1 MARLTIEFPE
11 EGDKILQDLAKDEHT
26 TKREVIRRALA
37 LYNYL
42 HQEGVKMGS
51 EKRVSITDKDNKIIK
66 DILF

>member
-1 MARLTIEFPE
+1 MPRLTIEFPD
-11 EGDKILQDLAKDEHT
+11 EGDKILRDLAKDEHT

-51 EKRVSITDKDNKIIK
+51 DKRVSITDKDNKIIK

>member
-1 MARLTIEFPE
+1 MARLTIEFPD
-11 EGDKILQDLAKDEHT
+11 EGDRILKELAKDEHT

-51 EKRVSITDKDNKIIK
+51 DKRVSITDKDNKIIK

>member
-1 MARLTIEFPE
+1 MARLTIEFPD
-11 EGDKILQDLAKDEHT
+11 EGDRILKKLAKDEHT

-51 EKRVSITDKDNKIIK
+51 DKRVSITDKDNKIIK